1 MTLARVPGA
10 SVSSRVK
17 WGDTP
22 IPHGR
27 GEDHGAG
34 PRARIHPDGK
44 PGSQP
49 GHSGRPGLRVRS
61 RPGRGCPPAAA
72 PPAPTART
80 AEGPEPSRPRSSRS
94 RRRDTNRNRKA
105 HVTLEAGMRPPPAAL
120 SPETLSPPNS
130 AILRPADKA
139 MPLLGVTAR
148 QGRPPLPAP
157 RKGPPGSAGRAG
169 PHL

>member
-1 MTLARVPGA
+1 MTLAHVTGA
-10 SVSSRVK
+10 SVSSRGK
-17 WGDTP
+17 WGDTRTP
-22 IPHGR
+22 QGR
-27 GEDHGAG
+27 REDQEAG
-34 PRARIHPDGK
+34 LGARIHPEVK

-49 GHSGRPGLRVRS
+49 CHSGRPGVRVRT

-72 PPAPTART
+72 PQAPAART
-80 AEGPEPSRPRSSRS
+80 AKGPEPRCPRLPRS

-105 HVTLEAGMRPPPAAL
+105 HVTLESGMRPPPAAL

-148 QGRPPLPAP
+148 QGRPPPP
-157 RKGPPGSAGRAG
+157 TTRKGHPGSAGRAG